1 MKQAKNKPQT
11 ENHKTLRAMMNL
23 WVPQDITKSSFE
35 FSPFLHKSPT
45 IPVLRRQKTTM
56 VSNITASPLKHA
68 TTLRSCFFNEMNE
81 ISQFLHFNSKEKFS
95 QDYPINKVL
104 FINNFQKRINEGN
117 NLVTNKFIF
126 HIRKKKRRFVPSER
140 LNEELKDLYLRET
153 NRPNI
158 ENVRSNYCLK
168 VEGDDKTKKHQN
180 MLNKKMRQN
189 QNDILMNLKFN
200 GKKIFKSIDYEAENQ
215 NQKMI
220 DKNQEVELEH
230 ANRNFGKRPVSAST
244 FFDSAE
250 RKYKFVQNLL
260 NDRKKYKER
269 KIEKSQS

>member
-1 MKQAKNKPQT
+1 MKQTKPKPQT

-23 WVPQDITKSSFE
+23 WVPQDMTKSSFD

-45 IPVLRRQKTTM
+45 IPVLRRQKTT
-56 VSNITASPLKHA
+56 VSSNLTASPLRHA

-104 FINNFQKRINEGN
+104 FINNFQKRTHEGN

-126 HIRKKKRRFVPSER
+126 NIRKKKKRFVPSER

-158 ENVRSNYCLK
+158 DNVRSNYCLK
-168 VEGDDKTKKHQN
+168 VESEDKAEKKHEN
-180 MLNKKMRQN
+180 TLNKKMRQN
-189 QNDILMNLKFN
+189 KNDILMNLKFN
-200 GKKIFKSIDYEAENQ
+200 GKKIFKSDDYETQNQ
-215 NQKMI
+215 NQMI
-220 DKNQEVELEH
+220 EKKQEAEEEYL
-230 ANRNFGKRPVSAST
+230 NRNFGKRPVSAST
-244 FFDSAE
+244 VFDSAG

-260 NDRKKYKER
+260 NDSKKYKER
-269 KIEKSQS
+269 KIDKPQS